1 MFLCRV
7 AVVVNGDNQD
17 ENLFVDVR
25 ERRVIRYENCS
36 TYSRLRWKIVTLSL
50 TCRRV
55 KILLLSFLHLDS
67 SLICSTKLDRRVCVS
82 LTALLSS
89 FFFFEIL
96 QKVFYVLLFVFIFMV
111 LKFKIEYSDRT

>member
-1 MFLCRV
+1 M
-7 AVVVNGDNQD
+7 
-17 ENLFVDVR
+17 
-25 ERRVIRYENCS
+25 IRYENCS
-36 TYSRLRWKIVTLSL
+36 TYSQLRWKIVTLSL

-89 FFFFEIL
+89 FFFFFEIL
-96 QKVFYVLLFVFIFMV
+96 QKVFYLLLFVFIFMV